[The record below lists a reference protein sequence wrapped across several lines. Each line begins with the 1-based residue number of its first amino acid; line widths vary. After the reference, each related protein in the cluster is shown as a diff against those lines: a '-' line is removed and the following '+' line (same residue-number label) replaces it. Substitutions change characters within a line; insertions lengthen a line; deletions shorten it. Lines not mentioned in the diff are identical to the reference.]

1 MVWSK
6 VFGAWRLFVLYQ
18 KASAEKMELA
28 AAIGKSCFKVRVE
41 TLEKLVYIKTQ
52 KPSILF
58 FMLCSKNIELTYNC
72 DSEMK
77 KCLKI
82 LNIFH

>member
-1 MVWSK
+1 MRVLCEIQSQLVRFIEKLVPVLNSAYPDLCCRYVVWSK

-41 TLEKLVYIKTQ
+41 NLE
-52 KPSILF
+52 
-58 FMLCSKNIELTYNC
+58 
-72 DSEMK
+72 
-77 KCLKI
+77 
-82 LNIFH
+82 

>member
-1 MVWSK
+1 
-6 VFGAWRLFVLYQ
+6 
-18 KASAEKMELA
+18 MELA
-28 AAIGKSCFKVRVE
+28 AAIGKSILFQSQSGDFREV
-41 TLEKLVYIKTQ
+41 VYIKTK

>member
-1 MVWSK
+1 
-6 VFGAWRLFVLYQ
+6 
-18 KASAEKMELA
+18 MELA

-58 FMLCSKNIELTYNC
+58 FMLCSKNIEIQYNC
-72 DSEMK
+72 DSEMM
-77 KCLKI
+77 KC
-82 LNIFH
+82 